1 MYRPQR
7 HAQSDRAEM
16 ANGASVAV
24 ASVDPSVAVAQT
36 SPPGLTPM
44 AYLKCNGLTLWHLV
58 LRGLPASNPASSK
71 LTAALDRKSR
81 ANGALVGGTVT
92 VDHAQSVAKK
102 KNPLRTSLR
111 SESQATDSTRSGC
124 QAKSAAK
131 AALVQRAPVRR
142 RIARKAR
149 AALSECRSTLVAWC
163 PRGSSPKS
171 VMSSMCDSQ
180 VSGCQFV
187 ASPEVSAQ
195 RKPSQPRP
203 AMTCGLWVT

>member
-92 VDHAQSVAKK
+92 VDHAQSVANAVTVANEPSAP
-102 KNPLRTSLR
+102 NPSH
-111 SESQATDSTRSGC
+111 
-124 QAKSAAK
+124 
-131 AALVQRAPVRR
+131 
-142 RIARKAR
+142 ARKPQLTKRPPPSR
-149 AALSECRSTLVAWC
+149 ASLT
-163 PRGSSPKS
+163 
-171 VMSSMCDSQ
+171 
-180 VSGCQFV
+180 
-187 ASPEVSAQ
+187 
-195 RKPSQPRP
+195 SQPAQPRQTLHR
-203 AMTCGLWVT
+203 ALISR